1 MRKNSHN
8 YGLTIRWK
16 SDLEKGALVSNFER
30 RQWLRSSND
39 DDWNI
44 YWASVHTVKNIFNPD
59 HGYRLNDRQLINHF
73 PNHYELT
80 RKDLMVKNIKRYA
93 KELAKEG
100 LNVPL
105 FVPTTY
111 LLPADYSLFVEE
123 FRRRPYTWIMKP
135 TSKARG
141 IGIFIV
147 NKLSQIKRWANNKW
161 ANTSTRDNY
170 VISRYID
177 NTLLVG
183 GKKFDL
189 RLYALVTSYRPL
201 RVYMYREGFC
211 RFTTQRYTNDS
222 SNFDN
227 LYVHLTNVSIQ
238 TKANEYNEK
247 HGGKWTL
254 RNFRLYIEGIH
265 GIERANQ
272 VFEDI
277 ERIILLSLKSVQ
289 GVIINDKHCFE
300 CYGYDIIVDDN
311 LKCWLVEV
319 NASPSLSATTHND
332 RIMKH
337 KLINDILHVVTP
349 NDDQLD
355 VKDRS
360 PNNVI
365 AKTRVGQ
372 FELMYDEI
380 GSVRFAETYSFHN
393 DNGIYDH
400 HRKNSVTSNSNN
412 AKWR

>member
-1 MRKNSHN
+1 MRK
-8 YGLTIRWK
+8 IRYQ
-16 SDLEKGALVSNFER
+16 D
-30 RQWLRSSND
+30 
-39 DDWNI
+39 
-44 YWASVHTVKNIFNPD
+44 
-59 HGYRLNDRQLINHF
+59 
-73 PNHYELT
+73 
-80 RKDLMVKNIKRYA
+80 
-93 KELAKEG
+93 
-100 LNVPL
+100 
-105 FVPTTY
+105 
-111 LLPADYSLFVEE
+111 
-123 FRRRPYTWIMKP
+123 
-135 TSKARG
+135 
-141 IGIFIV
+141 
-147 NKLSQIKRWANNKW
+147 
-161 ANTSTRDNY
+161 
-170 VISRYID
+170 
-177 NTLLVG
+177 
-183 GKKFDL
+183 
-189 RLYALVTSYRPL
+189 
-201 RVYMYREGFC
+201 
-211 RFTTQRYTNDS
+211 
-222 SNFDN
+222 
-227 LYVHLTNVSIQ
+227 
-238 TKANEYNEK
+238 
-247 HGGKWTL
+247 
-254 RNFRLYIEGIH
+254 
-265 GIERANQ
+265 
-272 VFEDI
+272 EDI

-380 GSVRFAETYSFHN
+380 GSVRFAETYSFRN